1 MREGSR
7 RRPGGPSP
15 VCRGDDARGVGPGT
29 ATAARWGEDD
39 ASRPKEGSCHGTR
52 QPARSTQGHGTGPPR
67 GLGRLPPE
75 LDGDQLSG
83 ATSCSREEGARGEPQ
98 ARRVPLV
105 RVPGP
110 TTVPQRHLTH
120 LDGRAERGELPPA
133 GSRSVAGPHPQRFLL
148 SRASADDPR
157 GCRQRERSVAE
168 ELATPAAHAR
178 QFLVAERS
186 RIGPTPRVNGAHQSS
201 KLS

>member
-120 LDGRAERGELPPA
+120 LDGRAERGELPQPGA
-133 GSRSVAGPHPQRFLL
+133 GSSLDHIRSVFSRHAHPRATTRHPW
-148 SRASADDPR
+148 SRAGRPVPHRCDP
-157 GCRQRERSVAE
+157 A
-168 ELATPAAHAR
+168 
-178 QFLVAERS
+178 S
-186 RIGPTPRVNGAHQSS
+186 RPCT
-201 KLS
+201 K